1 MASTTNVW
9 KPAQGVQLA
18 PIKMTKTAPTV
29 SKTEDVPVVKTGYRP
44 PQARPKKEEPL
55 DFGEQSFPS
64 LGSSQAKAVAAPASD
79 FKGKILNLIA
89 RDEMEEFERLRV
101 PEADPFKMSATELEA
116 AGYACLKMPQGAEET
131 AKFVRNYIER
141 MNRFEHIKEEVD
153 TGMY

>member
-9 KPAQGVQLA
+9 KPAQGVQLV
-18 PIKMTKTAPTV
+18 PIKMTKTVPSA
-29 SKTEDVPVVKTGYRP
+29 SKVVISDVKVGYRP
-44 PQARPKKEEPL
+44 PQARPKKNEPL

-64 LGSSQAKAVAAPASD
+64 LGLSQAKPVVAASD

-89 RDEMEEFERLRV
+89 RDEMEEFERLRA